1 MRLMAMKPALML
13 FTLLLCVGGSGVSK
27 SGSTT
32 PCSQPVAW
40 YSGYAYGTTYVPTSQ
55 TPPGFNLQNWAT
67 AGEQTTLTVSAAWS
81 VDGAEYLETGTLV
94 QEGPATN
101 FTYIG
106 NLDENGAS
114 EPVTFTGTP
123 STAEGVC
130 PEHIQ
135 TITVTQQ
142 GTTTAYNPN

>member
-1 MRLMAMKPALML
+1 M
-13 FTLLLCVGGSGVSK
+13 
-27 SGSTT
+27 
-32 PCSQPVAW
+32 
-40 YSGYAYGTTYVPTSQ
+40 YVPTSQ
-55 TPPGFNLQNWAT
+55 TPPEFNLQNWAT

-123 STAEGVC
+123 STTEGVC